1 MRVHRMIDNY
11 RWFGHY
17 DADIDP
23 LKNDHVKNYFVRHE
37 DLDEA
42 SLLIKDNEL

>member
-1 MRVHRMIDNY
+1 MIDNY
-11 RWFGHY
+11 RRFGHY